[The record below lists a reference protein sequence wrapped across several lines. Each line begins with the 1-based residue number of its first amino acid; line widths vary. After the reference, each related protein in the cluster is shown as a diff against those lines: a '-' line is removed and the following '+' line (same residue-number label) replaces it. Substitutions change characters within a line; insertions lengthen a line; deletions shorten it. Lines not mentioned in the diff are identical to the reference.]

1 MRWTI
6 QSNSGNG
13 KSDEPEIGVSFEPI
27 DDETEMVQDRWVEA
41 DEMTGEREI
50 VFGDQVRDQLGIEEE
65 DEDTESN

>member
-1 MRWTI
+1 
-6 QSNSGNG
+6 
-13 KSDEPEIGVSFEPI
+13 
-27 DDETEMVQDRWVEA
+27 MVQDRWVEA